1 MREEKFHIYL
11 NDDEYSRLIQS
22 LIRLKNS
29 LTAQGRCTDAVDDE
43 ASLNARLS
51 EINIELDK
59 QTENQTDA
67 FQYLSTNHRLYQSIK
82 DYAFGIQ
89 REILD
94 GQTGSHE
101 TDHIQK
107 ANALFFDFENNSFDD
122 GNKVYEMPTCY
133 LSNSNDLH
141 ICKSNGIYVDTKSF
155 TPAKLFL
162 TDKRTI
168 DGDIS
173 FLWSFME
180 RKDFKQNNRTNRM

>member
-1 MREEKFHIYL
+1 MSKK
-11 NDDEYSRLIQS
+11 
-22 LIRLKNS
+22 KNKKNKI
-29 LTAQGRCTDAVDDE
+29 TALEQKPIIETPQVVQLESKYE

-51 EINIELDK
+51 EINIELGK

-107 ANALFFDFENNSFDD
+107 ANALFFDFENNCFDD
-122 GNKVYEMPTCY
+122 GNEVYEMPTCY

-141 ICKSNGIYVDTKSF
+141 ICKSNGIYVDSKSF

-173 FLWSFME
+173 FLSSIY
-180 RKDFKQNNRTNRM
+180 